1 MCSSDLAAAT
11 HTIVEMVEEG
21 VIDHAEDGD
30 ALVDQAQRYA
40 CEGEAV
46 YEVSR
51 PVYSAAQGGDW
62 WVPSRSGSV

>member
-1 MCSSDLAAAT
+1 MT
-11 HTIVEMVEEG
+11 TRTIVDMVEEG
-21 VIDHAEDGD
+21 IVDHAKDGD

-40 CEGEAV
+40 REGEAV
-46 YEVSR
+46 HEVSR